1 MFPRSIIWIGVPV
14 VLSAGI
20 IWLSAQD
27 GPPKGSPQGV
37 KLGEMAEKLQARER
51 DVAMREA
58 AIAQV
63 EQRLN
68 TLRATIEQER
78 AQIEARVAQLDARE
92 KSIDDDRGD
101 LFKIKS
107 KLNEDRAKFEQEKA
121 KEMERLREL
130 EKTIELERKKEFV
143 IKKVEEHLVRTYEAM
158 DPVAASKSLKELAG
172 NNQDIAIGLLIAMQP
187 KRVARLFEQLANDDP
202 KLTAALSEQLGKRKK
217 EEAAAA
223 GARR

>member
-1 MFPRSIIWIGVPV
+1 MFPRGIIWIGVPV

-68 TLRATIEQER
+68 TLRATIDQER

-92 KSIDDDRGD
+92 KSIEDDRGD

-107 KLNEDRAKFEQEKA
+107 KLNEDRTKFEQEKA

-172 NNQDIAIGLLIAMQP
+172 NNQDIAIGLLVAMQP

-223 GARR
+223 TRR